1 MSLSFH
7 ETKRQMQLMRGGLA
21 QLPEGEQD
29 GFLELYDVV
38 WVYHDNALEGEVYS
52 PDELRAALTD
62 RVVTVGD
69 SSSTT
74 VMRDIRA
81 HKGAVDHIRREA
93 AKRASAPLLGLT
105 KSLHELLTPD
115 PADRPGRYRRAG
127 QVQRTYFHE
136 IAEPS
141 RISYLL
147 RKVLGWAVSE
157 DALRDHPIE
166 IACRVHWEFIHIYPF
181 EQNTGRVGRLLLN
194 YMLLRE
200 GYAPSVIH
208 AQDRQRY
215 YEAFRAGSPELLTA
229 LVHESIDNGIDS
241 VLRRLRS
248 RGINPSAQQD
258 LVLR

>member
-1 MSLSFH
+1 MSRSFH
-7 ETKRQMQLMRGGLA
+7 ETKRQMQIMRGGLS
-21 QLPEGEQD
+21 QLPEGEQSS
-29 GFLELYDVV
+29 FIELYDVV

-81 HKGAVDHIRREA
+81 HKGAVDFIRKEA
-93 AKRASAPLLGLT
+93 AKRSSSLLLNLT
-105 KSLHELLTPD
+105 KTLHELLTPD
-115 PADRPGRYRRAG
+115 AADRPGRYRRAS
-127 QVQRTYFHE
+127 QVQRTYFHD
-136 IAEPS
+136 IAEPA

-147 RKVLGWAVSE
+147 RKILSWAASE
-157 DALRDHPIE
+157 DALREHPIE

-181 EQNTGRVGRLLLN
+181 DKNTGRVGRLLLN
-194 YMLLRE
+194 YMLLHE

-215 YEAFRAGSPELLTA
+215 YEAFRGGSADLLTA

-241 VLRRLRS
+241 VIRRLRA
-248 RGINPSAQQD
+248 RGINPVAQPH
-258 LVLR
+258 LLLH